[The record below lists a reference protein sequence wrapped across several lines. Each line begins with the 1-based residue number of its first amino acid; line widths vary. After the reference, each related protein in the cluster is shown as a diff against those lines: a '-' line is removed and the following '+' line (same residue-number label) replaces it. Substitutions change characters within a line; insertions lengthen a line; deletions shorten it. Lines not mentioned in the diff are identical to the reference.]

1 MSTLVSCPLS
11 LLPKKIGIMG
21 GTFDPIHLGHLAT
34 AESVREIFSL
44 DEILFIPAARPPH
57 KLKRHVTDEIHRL
70 AMTTLATRSNK
81 FFRVSDMELKRSGLS
96 YTLDTMDELHKNFG
110 ATTELFFIIGADS
123 LADLSKWHEAKKLV
137 ARSHF
142 IATTRPGVDVDF
154 SATEKF
160 FGTAASKHIHRV
172 TTPAIEISSTEIRE
186 RVKSGRSIKYLVPEA
201 VEEYIL
207 REGLY
212 L

>member
-1 MSTLVSCPLS
+1 MSTLVPCPFS
-11 LLPKKIGIMG
+11 LVPKKIGIMG

-34 AESVREIFSL
+34 AESVRELFAL
-44 DEILFIPAARPPH
+44 EEILFIPAARPPH
-57 KLKRHVTDEIHRL
+57 KLSRPVTDEHHRL
-70 AMTTLATRSNK
+70 AMTILATRTNK
-81 FFRVSDMELKRSGLS
+81 FFRVSDMELRRTGFS
-96 YTLDTMDELHKNFG
+96 YTLDTMDELHKQFDNS
-110 ATTELFFIIGADS
+110 TELFFIIGADS

-142 IATTRPGVDVDF
+142 IATTRPGTDVDF
-154 SATEKF
+154 SSTEKF
-160 FGTAASKHIHRV
+160 FGAKASEHIHRV
-172 TTPAIEISSTEIRE
+172 TTPAIEISSTEIRQ
-186 RVKSGRSIKYLVPEA
+186 RVKLGRSIKYLVPEA